1 MMGISR
7 RAFVKGAL
15 AASTFATL
23 PARLGGEERKAPLL
37 AALQSG
43 HQPAAT
49 QINAVAQ
56 ESLTLQK
63 SMRLAGQHLLVALN
77 PNENYLP
84 YFIMKIGK
92 DYTASYEFTWPAH
105 NIGRWTDA
113 MLRLENATGFAI
125 PAQLEG
131 AMLANLRL
139 FFDNPDNLCL
149 PPPQYSQLS
158 EPPNLLEIHSMRES
172 LLALNALA
180 RYRGNHWALEQAH
193 RMMET
198 VWRVSRANGDWDYD
212 GLEAVRHMKR
222 PPRMD
227 PTQSHG
233 RLIEA
238 LVWFYE
244 TSGDPLALKL
254 ANRFAEYHLE
264 NTTSADGT
272 LNLASKADHTH
283 SYLGT
288 LRGLVL
294 FGELT
299 NQRQYIERVAST
311 YRTYVLGHLIKPSGV
326 IFHGMQEER
335 NAEPASAGDV
345 VQLGLWLARH
355 GYTEFLDDAE
365 RLVRCRLLPGQI
377 VQRPGLRPTIR
388 DSSDAHADL
397 DARAVGGY
405 AGMHEPYWGR
415 NPTTD
420 ITCAVLQTLVDVYQ
434 HVVVSSPMG
443 LTVNLH
449 FNYEDDR
456 IKISSEQGERA
467 RVTIVP
473 KIRQNVMIRIPAWT
487 PQGSV
492 ELLVNGQP
500 VNQTNIGRFA
510 YIPRD
515 VFPAPILLRYDLPV
529 RKEVERIAGVNYT
542 LTWKG
547 NAIVGISPNSNFLPL
562 YPTAAD

>member
-1 MMGISR
+1 MNGAMAGS
-7 RAFVKGAL
+7 AL
-15 AASTFATL
+15 ATL
-23 PARLGGEERKAPLL
+23 SARIGADGLKAPDASALKSRVQAEPSQASSVGQEDPPLL
-37 AALQSG
+37 
-43 HQPAAT
+43 
-49 QINAVAQ
+49 
-56 ESLTLQK
+56 K
-63 SMRLAGQHLLVALN
+63 SMQLAGQNLLTALN

-92 DYTASYEFTWPAH
+92 DYKAFYEFTWPSH
-105 NIGRWTDA
+105 NIGRWLDA
-113 MLRLENATGFAI
+113 LLRLEKATGFVI
-125 PAQLEG
+125 PVQLEA
-131 AMLANLRL
+131 AMLENLRL
-139 FFDNPDNLCL
+139 FFDNPDNLL
-149 PPPQYSQLS
+149 IPPPRYAQLG

-180 RYRGNHWALEQAH
+180 LYRGNRWALEQAH

-212 GLEAVRHMKR
+212 GLEAVQHMQR

-244 TSGDPLALKL
+244 TSGDPLAMKL
-254 ANRFAEYHLE
+254 ATRFATYHLE

-294 FGELT
+294 YGELT

-326 IFHGMQEER
+326 ISHGMQEEG

-345 VQLGLWLARH
+345 VQLGLWLSRN
-355 GYTEFLDDAE
+355 GYPEFLEDVE
-365 RLVRCRLLPGQI
+365 RLVRSRLLPSQI
-377 VQRPGLRPTIR
+377 VKRPGLKPAVDDGS
-388 DSSDAHADL
+388 DSHRNL
-397 DARAVGGY
+397 DARVVGGF

-415 NPTTD
+415 NPATD
-420 ITCAVLQTLVDVYQ
+420 ITCAVLHSLVDVYQ
-434 HVVVSSPMG
+434 HVAVQGPMG

-449 FNYEDDR
+449 FDYEDER
-456 IKISSEQGERA
+456 IRISAKQEERA
-467 RVTIVP
+467 EVLIVP
-473 KIRQNVMIRIPAWT
+473 KSRQNLAIRIPAWAPPDSIRLT
-487 PQGSV
+487 
-492 ELLVNGQP
+492 VNGQP
-500 VNQTNIGRFA
+500 ISPTRIGSFA

-515 VFPAPILLRYDLPV
+515 VLPEPVLLQYGLPV
-529 RKEVERIAGVNYT
+529 RRQIERIAGVDYT

-547 NAIVGISPNSNFLPL
+547 NRVIGITPNSDFLPL
-562 YPTAAD
+562 YPTAVD

>member
-1 MMGISR
+1 MGISR
-7 RAFVKGAL
+7 RRFVKGAFT
-15 AASTFATL
+15 ASTLATL
-23 PARLGGEERKAPLL
+23 PARFGGEGRTAPPRPAPQS
-37 AALQSG
+37 AA
-43 HQPAAT
+43 QPAAPR
-49 QINAVAQ
+49 INSVAQ
-56 ESLTLQK
+56 ESLSLKK
-63 SMRLAGQHLLVALN
+63 SMDLAGEHLLAALN
-77 PNENYLP
+77 PKENYLP
-84 YFIMKIGK
+84 YFIMKIGR
-92 DYTASYEFTWPAH
+92 DYKATYEFTWPAH
-105 NIGRWTDA
+105 NIGRWLDA
-113 MLRLENATGFAI
+113 MLRLENATGFTI
-125 PAQLEG
+125 PAQLEA

-139 FFDNPDNLCL
+139 FFNNPDNLCL

-180 RYRGNHWALEQAH
+180 RFRGNRWALDQAH

-198 VWRVSRANGDWDYD
+198 IWRVSRANGDWDYD

-264 NTTSADGT
+264 NTTFADGT

-294 FGELT
+294 YGELT

-311 YRTYVLGHLIKPSGV
+311 YRVYVLGHLIKPSGV
-326 IFHGMQEER
+326 ISHGMQEEG

-355 GYTEFLDDAE
+355 GYTEFLEDAE
-365 RLVRCRLLPGQI
+365 RLVRCRLLPSQI
-377 VQRPGLRPTIR
+377 VQRPGLKPAIQ
-388 DSSDAHADL
+388 DGSDVHADL
-397 DARAVGGY
+397 DVRVVGGY

-415 NPTTD
+415 NPATD
-420 ITCAVLQTLVDVYQ
+420 ITCAVLHTLVDVYQ
-434 HVVVSSPMG
+434 HVVVQSPIG
-443 LTVNLH
+443 LVVNFH
-449 FNYEDDR
+449 FDYEDEKIR
-456 IKISSEQGERA
+456 ISCERGERA
-467 RVTIVP
+467 KVTIVP
-473 KIRQNVMIRIPAWT
+473 KIRQNVAIRIPPWT
-487 PQGSV
+487 TQDSV
-492 ELLVNGQP
+492 QLTVNGQAL
-500 VNQTNIGRFA
+500 NETRIGRFA

-515 VFPAPILLRYDLPV
+515 VFPAPILLQYDLPV
-529 RKEVERIAGVNYT
+529 RKEVERIAGVDYT
-542 LTWKG
+542 LSWKG
-547 NAIVGISPNSNFLPL
+547 NGIIGISPNSDFLPL
-562 YPTAAD
+562 YPTATD